1 LRHVLIR
8 QIASDLV
15 QWLAE
20 VCLSIAGASVTW
32 AFVTWAF
39 VTWASVAWMSVAWM
53 SVAWMSV
60 VLLPVGTLFGAET
73 EQTVRSSGTFSS
85 NKNQIVI
92 AADQWCPYNCDD
104 QSRYQGFMID
114 VTREVLGAGGYTVIY
129 VNQSWADAL
138 ADVSS
143 GRRDAV
149 VGASVEE
156 ARGLRL
162 AAEPLGSN
170 QTCFYTRPDDPFQ
183 YRSGMSL
190 HARRVGLTY
199 GYLYGDII
207 DSYVTEH
214 RHDSSL
220 VQLVTGRKPLLL
232 NLEKLRAR
240 RVDTIIENAMVM
252 EFSLR
257 KYQWGELRR
266 AGCDEPSTLHIAFS
280 PARADAGRLAELMN
294 QGIRALRKSGR
305 MQDILSR
312 YGVQDWK

>member
-1 LRHVLIR
+1 MRHVLNRHIGGDHGP
-8 QIASDLV
+8 SLFV
-15 QWLAE
+15 VWLAIA
-20 VCLSIAGASVTW
+20 VIAVVFLPNVSILEAG
-32 AFVTWAF
+32 
-39 VTWASVAWMSVAWM
+39 
-53 SVAWMSV
+53 
-60 VLLPVGTLFGAET
+60 T
-73 EQTVRSSGTFSS
+73 EQTVRSSRAFSS
-85 NKNQIVI
+85 NENQIVI

-114 VTREVLGAGGYTVIY
+114 MTREVLGAEGYRVIY

-156 ARGLRL
+156 ARGLRI
-162 AAEPLGSN
+162 AVEPLGSN

-190 HARRVGLTY
+190 QSRRLGLTY
-199 GYLYGDII
+199 GYLYGDVI
-207 DSYVTEH
+207 DSYVAEH

-220 VQLVTGRKPLLL
+220 VQLVTGRKPLRL
-232 NLEKLRAR
+232 NLEKLKER
-240 RVDTIIENAMVM
+240 RVDTIIENIMVM
-252 EFSLR
+252 NFSLR

-294 QGIRALRKSGR
+294 QGIRALRKNGR